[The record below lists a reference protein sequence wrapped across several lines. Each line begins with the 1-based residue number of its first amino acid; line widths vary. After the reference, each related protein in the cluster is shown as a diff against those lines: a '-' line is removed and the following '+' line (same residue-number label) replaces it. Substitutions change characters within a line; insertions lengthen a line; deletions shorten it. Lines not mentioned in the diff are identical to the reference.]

1 MFSIKLGLKNLTR
14 NKRRNA
20 ITIMVIAFAF
30 FIYLFLDS
38 VMVGMEEM
46 AFDNIKDFETGDIQI
61 AYPEYWEDREKLP
74 LENLI
79 YLNQEIEDIIQNR
92 DEILGVSP
100 ELRFKANLNNG
111 IDETE
116 VIGLG
121 ILPEKYNKVYSTQE
135 YLIDGSGFSL
145 GESKAVIGKGLAELM
160 DLKVNDYIT
169 LLVRTKEETF
179 NTIDLEIGGLINT
192 PDPLINNGIVFVPLD
207 IARKALNVENG
218 VSMMTIKTIKG
229 KNIDPIIEEI
239 NQNFQKKNLNIKA
252 YSWRESAKTVIAV
265 GAAQD
270 AETAIVLSVI
280 LMIGMIGII
289 NNVILSAL
297 ERTREIGMM
306 KALGMREWEIVSVFM
321 VEATGLGIIGGLAGC
336 LLGAI
341 GVGCMVKLGYDLSYI
356 GGDMSL
362 YGIPFIDKIYG
373 VWNLPSF
380 VFIFFLG
387 LIFALFSS
395 MIPAYWA
402 CLLYTSD
409 AADEEDSLD

>member
-20 ITIMVIAFAF
+20 ITILVIAFAF

-38 VMVGMEEM
+38 VMVGMEEI
-46 AFDNIKDFETGDIQI
+46 AFDNIKNFETGDIQI
-61 AYPEYWEDREKLP
+61 AYPEYWEDREKMP

-79 YLNQEIEDIIQNR
+79 YLNQEIEDSIKNGNGQLDI
-92 DEILGVSP
+92 SP

-121 ILPEKYNKVYSTQE
+121 ILPEKYNAVYSTQE
-135 YLIDGSGFSL
+135 YLIEGSGFSL
-145 GESKAVIGKGLAELM
+145 GESKAVIGKKLAELM

-169 LLVRTKEETF
+169 LLIRTKEETF
-179 NTIDLEIGGLINT
+179 NTIDLAIGGLINT

-207 IARKALNVENG
+207 IAQQALNVENG
-218 VSMMTIKTIKG
+218 MSMMTIKTIKG
-229 KNIDPIIEEI
+229 KNIVPIIEEI
-239 NQNFQKKNLNIKA
+239 NQNFQKKNLSIKA

-270 AETAIVLSVI
+270 AETAVVLSVI

-306 KALGMREWEIVSVFM
+306 KALGMREWEIVLVFM

-341 GVGCMVKLGYDLSYI
+341 GVGCMVKFGYDLSYI

-362 YGIPFIDKIYG
+362 YGIPVIDKIYG

-402 CLLYTSD
+402 AHKDPVKAIYHR
-409 AADEEDSLD
+409 

>member
-341 GVGCMVKLGYDLSYI
+341 GVGCMVKFGYDLSYI

-362 YGIPFIDKIYG
+362 YGIPVIDKIYG

-402 CLLYTSD
+402 AHKDPVKAIYHR
-409 AADEEDSLD
+409 

>member
-20 ITIMVIAFAF
+20 ITILVIAFAF

-38 VMVGMEEM
+38 VMVGMEEI
-46 AFDNIKDFETGDIQI
+46 AFDNIKNFETGDIQV
-61 AYPEYWEDREKLP
+61 AFPEYWEDREKLP

-79 YLNQEIEDIIQNR
+79 DLNQDMEDSIRNR
-92 DEILGVSP
+92 DGILGVSP

-116 VIGLG
+116 VMGLG
-121 ILPEKYNKVYSTQE
+121 IIPEKYNEVYDTQD
-135 YLIDGSGFSL
+135 YIIDGSSFTTR
-145 GESKAVIGKGLAELM
+145 ESKAMIGKGLAELM
-160 DLKVNDYIT
+160 DLKIGDYIT

-192 PDPLINNGIVFVPLD
+192 PHPVLNNGIVFVPLD
-207 IARKALNVENG
+207 VARQALNVKND
-218 VSMMTIKTIKG
+218 VSMLTIKVDTG
-229 KNIDPIIEEI
+229 KEIDSIVDDI
-239 NQNFQKKNLNIKA
+239 NQSFQEKKLNIKA
-252 YSWRESAKTVIAV
+252 YSWEESAKTVIAW

-306 KALGMREWEIVSVFM
+306 KTLGMREWEIVLVFM
-321 VEATGLGIIGGLAGC
+321 VEASGIGIIGGLTGC
-336 LLGAI
+336 LLGAV
-341 GVGCMVKLGYDLSYI
+341 GVGCMVKYGYDLSYI
-356 GGDMSL
+356 GGDMSV
-362 YGIPFIDKIYG
+362 YGIPVMDKIYG
-373 VWNLPSF
+373 IWDFSSF
-380 VFIFFLG
+380 VFIFVLG
-387 LIFALFSS
+387 VVLALFSS

-402 CLLYTSD
+402 AHKDPVKAIYHR
-409 AADEEDSLD
+409 

>member
-38 VMVGMEEM
+38 VMGGMEQLS
-46 AFDNIKDFETGDIQI
+46 FDNIKKFETGDIQV

-79 YLNQEIEDIIQNR
+79 YLNQQIEDSIKNGNGQLDI
-92 DEILGVSP
+92 SP

-121 ILPEKYNKVYSTQE
+121 IIPEKYNEVYDTHE
-135 YLIDGSGFSL
+135 FLIDGSSFTS

-160 DLKVNDYIT
+160 DLKVGDYIT

-179 NTIDLEIGGLINT
+179 NTIDLEIGGLVNT

-207 IARKALNVENG
+207 IARQALNVENG
-218 VSMMTIKTIKG
+218 VSMMTIKANKG

-239 NQNFQKKNLNIKA
+239 NQNFQKKNLSIKA
-252 YSWRESAKTVIAV
+252 YSWRESAETVIAYS
-265 GAAQD
+265 AAQD
-270 AETAIVLSVI
+270 AETAITLSVI
-280 LMIGMIGII
+280 LMIGVIGII

-306 KALGMREWEIVSVFM
+306 KALGMREWEIVLVFM
-321 VEATGLGIIGGLAGC
+321 VEATGVGIIGGLSGC
-336 LLGAI
+336 LLGAA
-341 GVGCMVKLGYDLSYI
+341 GVGWMVKYGYDLSYI
-356 GGDMSL
+356 GGDMSI
-362 YGIPFIDKIYG
+362 YGIPIMDKIYG

-387 LIFALFSS
+387 VVLALFSS

-402 CLLYTSD
+402 AHKDPVKAIYHR
-409 AADEEDSLD
+409 